1 MQEMDYLREGI
12 GLRGYA
18 QKNPLHEYQ
27 KEGFVLFQ
35 AMLEE
40 MKTNAVRRLM
50 YHDVPAV
57 EQVVAHIEEERRR
70 HAEREKQ
77 MQLTHGTEVEEGRIQ
92 SSLSSQ

>member
-1 MQEMDYLREGI
+1 M
-12 GLRGYA
+12 
-18 QKNPLHEYQ
+18 
-27 KEGFVLFQ
+27 LFQ

-77 MQLTHGTEVEEGRIQ
+77 MQLTHGTEVDEGEDTEQPEQ
-92 SSLSSQ
+92 SVGGQRLPEDERTRLEAQRKARRKASRR